1 MDLLTDNPWRITIL
15 TPIETDINLDEDP
28 AWIELDGEMVKLGS
42 LGHESLNVSQVQQK
56 ALTLLS
62 TKSKDVR
69 IVAHLLKTLQHSGKA
84 AELLLGLALLSDYV
98 EAFWKDA
105 PPKQS
110 IKKVRLGQQI
120 LKRFENMATKFN
132 QSASRLEKDEAKI
145 QLERLKQYW
154 EDPKLLE
161 EVETLLNRYTFSETT
176 EVESATVATTTEK
189 NLQPTVNTHVVSNAP
204 VVSNS
209 KPMVMEPIEIDHS
222 NEKAWRNTL
231 LKVADYLIEKDLS
244 EAVGYQLRR
253 YAIWSNITSAPLSEN
268 NKTQLAAI
276 SADRVAEYK
285 AGLENADVHLWK
297 EVEYSLTLAPFW
309 FEGHYL
315 SAEIAHRLGYTKVST
330 AIRESLDHFLERLP
344 ILKELTFSDNS
355 PFLSQ
360 SCQQWLQQSKAAE
373 NKLHSVN
380 DLNQH
385 IESYYETEGLE
396 KTLQLINEQT
406 YSDMRDKVYAQL
418 QSIKLLN
425 KSGLHSLAKQ
435 HYATLQGALETV
447 SVKDWEPS
455 LFSLLI
461 KEQE

>member
-1 MDLLTDNPWRITIL
+1 
-15 TPIETDINLDEDP
+15 
-28 AWIELDGEMVKLGS
+28 
-42 LGHESLNVSQVQQK
+42 
-56 ALTLLS
+56 
-62 TKSKDVR
+62 
-69 IVAHLLKTLQHSGKA
+69 
-84 AELLLGLALLSDYV
+84 
-98 EAFWKDA
+98 
-105 PPKQS
+105 
-110 IKKVRLGQQI
+110 
-120 LKRFENMATKFN
+120 
-132 QSASRLEKDEAKI
+132 
-145 QLERLKQYW
+145 
-154 EDPKLLE
+154 
-161 EVETLLNRYTFSETT
+161 
-176 EVESATVATTTEK
+176 
-189 NLQPTVNTHVVSNAP
+189 
-204 VVSNS
+204 
-209 KPMVMEPIEIDHS
+209 
-222 NEKAWRNTL
+222 
-231 LKVADYLIEKDLS
+231 
-244 EAVGYQLRR
+244 
-253 YAIWSNITSAPLSEN
+253 
-268 NKTQLAAI
+268 
-276 SADRVAEYK
+276 
-285 AGLENADVHLWK
+285 
-297 EVEYSLTLAPFW
+297 
-309 FEGHYL
+309 
-315 SAEIAHRLGYTKVST
+315 LGYTKVST